1 MAINLYL
8 MIMIDENAIDLK
20 KAYLSYKTCCQ
31 YELPVPSAGRIN
43 LWVLKTYCITFKMV
57 AG

>member
-20 KAYLSYKTCCQ
+20 KAYLAIKSAANISYLCQ
-31 YELPVPSAGRIN
+31 ELEE
-43 LWVLKTYCITFKMV
+43 
-57 AG
+57 